1 MTLIDVVNNFKDIAI
16 QQHNINYVGDGD
28 IYSLN
33 NLPNLDYGVFYV
45 TQTNHTQS
53 EDTIS
58 YTLTLFYVDRL
69 FTDHSNRLQIQ
80 SNAIITLANIINIFA
95 ETYDV
100 EVGYDINYTTFI
112 QRFTDEC
119 SGAFCNVTITVDNN
133 IGLCGYR

>member
-33 NLPNLDYGVFYV
+33 NLPNLDYGVFYI

-80 SNAIITLANIINIFA
+80 SNAIITLTNIINVFA

-100 EVGYDINYTTFI
+100 EVDYNVNFTTFI
-112 QRFTDEC
+112 QRFADEC
-119 SGAFCNVTITVDNN
+119 SGAFCNVTITVNN
-133 IGLCGYR
+133 DIGLCAYR